1 MFLKFIYVIMYKKDA
16 RTKKNIGTQY
26 GVQISLTKEYIMGR
40 IFSKS
45 KLLQY
50 VISFLI
56 PIGLY
61 RYVEKPLWIVQPP
74 TTNKRKLTQMWP
86 IGFVLIIFLS
96 LTQLSILKQVTTYI
110 QQTETCIW
118 ESYTNLPGTEFK
130 CD

>member
-1 MFLKFIYVIMYKKDA
+1 MFLKFIYVVMYNKDA

-61 RYVEKPLWIVQPP
+61 RYVEKPL
-74 TTNKRKLTQMWP
+74 
-86 IGFVLIIFLS
+86 
-96 LTQLSILKQVTTYI
+96 
-110 QQTETCIW
+110 
-118 ESYTNLPGTEFK
+118 
-130 CD
+130 